1 MLFRIIG
8 LIFFLQENMSK
19 MPKKNIINKFP
30 EVKLLKK
37 PRKLRQTWLK
47 DVGFHEAP
55 HYLERMGLSE
65 LEDFLEVAADRID
78 YVKFTT
84 PQVLYSPKEW
94 LDKKIK
100 LYKKYEIVP
109 YLDHTYFKFAYKNN
123 CVEHS
128 IKHGKSIGFDSM
140 EFMNTGGEV
149 SEKQWIDWRKLAKSV
164 SIGFMYEHH
173 PLRNW
178 KPGSPDF
185 PSSSEE
191 ILKTADP
198 FLNDG
203 ADFVILDH
211 EEFELQNENAKNVFD
226 KVINN
231 FGLEKLCFEVT
242 SPREGL
248 KQWHKDLSEYI
259 KLFGQDCNVCNIMPS
274 QILQVEPLRDD
285 NLLRQF

>member
-1 MLFRIIG
+1 ML
-8 LIFFLQENMSK
+8 
-19 MPKKNIINKFP
+19 KKNIINKFP

-55 HYLERMGLSE
+55 HYLERMGLLE

-128 IKHGKSIGFDSM
+128 IKHGKSLGFDSM

-178 KPGSPDF
+178 KPGSPDS

-191 ILKTADP
+191 ILNTAFP
-198 FLNDG
+198 FLDDG
-203 ADFVILDH
+203 AEFIVLDH
-211 EEFELQNENAKNVFD
+211 EEFELQKDNAKTNFD
-226 KVINN
+226 EIINKL
-231 FGLEKLCFEVT
+231 GLEKLCFEVT

-248 KQWHKDLSEYI
+248 KKWYKDTSSYI
-259 KLFGQDCNVCNIMPS
+259 RLFGPECNVCNIMPS

>member
-1 MLFRIIG
+1 MI
-8 LIFFLQENMSK
+8 SK
-19 MPKKNIINKFP
+19 MLKTNSNNKFP
-30 EVKLLKK
+30 KVKLFKK

-55 HYLERMGLSE
+55 HYLERMGLFE
-65 LEDFLEVAADRID
+65 LEDFLEVAAYRID

-94 LDKKIK
+94 LEKKIR
-100 LYKKYEIVP
+100 LYKKYEIIP

-128 IKHGKSIGFDSM
+128 IKYGKSLGFESI

-149 SEKQWIDWRKLAKSV
+149 PEKQWIDWRRLAKSV
-164 SIGFMYEHH
+164 SINFMYEHH

-178 KPGSPDF
+178 KPGSPDL

-191 ILKTADP
+191 ILNTAFP
-198 FLNDG
+198 FLDDG
-203 ADFVILDH
+203 AEFIVLDH
-211 EEFELQNENAKNVFD
+211 EEFELQKDNAKHVFNELID
-226 KVINN
+226 HV
-231 FGLEKLCFEVT
+231 GLHKICFEVT
-242 SPREGL
+242 SPREGI
-248 KQWHKDLSEYI
+248 KQWYKDLSSYI
-259 KLFGQDCNVCNIMPS
+259 DLFGPHCNICNIMPS
-274 QILQVEPLRDD
+274 QILQVEPLRDS